1 MSLPESFKAVVS
13 STLTG
18 VESPE
23 EVLSQLEKMG
33 IDWHVT
39 EEGTLMIKYW
49 QVGAENFVSPEHA
62 ASIRLKGESCEPG
75 AELDWVSKNLDRLRQ
90 QYGGQW
96 IAVYN
101 CDVVASATDLPQLML
116 EIKEY
121 DKPFTTFIPAEP
133 IIWTFTYAH

>member
-1 MSLPESFKAVVS
+1 MNLPESFKAIIS
-13 STLTG
+13 ATLTG

-33 IDWHVT
+33 IEWHVT
-39 EEGTLMIKYW
+39 EQGTLMIKYW

-62 ASIRLKGESCEPG
+62 ACIRIKGETCEPR
-75 AELDWVSKNLDRLRQ
+75 AELDWVSANLDQLRQ
-90 QYGGQW
+90 QYRGQW

-116 EIKEY
+116 QIKEY
-121 DKPFTTFIPAEP
+121 DKPFATFIPAEP